1 MKARAAS
8 EFDFVEAPPEQ
19 PRDRWGVIMTKPDV
33 ATRAEAVVEARV
45 TMFRDRSRFFVT
57 YRTGDEQILSSAQ
70 FVAFILELKRS
81 GRFTFDRRKQQAA
94 PKPIPTP
101 A

>member
-1 MKARAAS
+1 MTATSAPAGS
-8 EFDFVEAPPEQ
+8 EFDFVDAPPEQ
-19 PRDRWGVIMTKPDV
+19 PRDRWGLIVTKPDA
-33 ATRAEAVVEARV
+33 ATRAEAVVEAKV

-57 YRTGDEQILSSAQ
+57 YRSGEQEILSSAQ

-81 GRFTFDRRKQQAA
+81 GRFTFDRRR
-94 PKPIPTP
+94 PKAKAKP